1 VRIALTIDP
10 AEPGDPSLS
19 GWVQALADDG
29 TPVEPPQCAPN
40 LAAVITEREL
50 TQAPRWV
57 WAATETDYPRLL
69 GAGVRVERCHDVAL
83 TESLLLARVGRFGE
97 PRSLAA
103 AWARLR
109 GLPVPED
116 PRPATVQEQTALFGI
131 EVSGA
136 PDPLTQ
142 LEMLVAVHA
151 DQLRRIAASPDPA
164 PGTAP
169 VPATSFA
176 TATTPVAATSPAP
189 ATSRVPAS
197 ALTAAAS
204 AYAPAPAATST
215 PASASAPA
223 AGLSSLVAAESA
235 GGLVAAEIAA
245 RGVPWRVDAHDAVL
259 AELLGPRP
267 FGDAPPAKL
276 AELGLRVGAAFGHPP
291 GRGFNPDSPNQV
303 LRALRHAGFTV
314 KSTRAWELREIK
326 HPGVELLL
334 EYKELSRLH
343 AAHGW
348 AWQDA
353 WVKDGRFRPEYIV
366 GGVVSG
372 RWATRNSGALQ
383 IPRIMHRAVI
393 ADEGWSL
400 VVADAGQL
408 EPRVLAAVSGDA
420 GLARAAAQGDLY
432 AALAAEAFDGDRAAA
447 KLALLGAMYG
457 QTSGGIGPLLAVLRK
472 RFPAAMAYVEDA
484 ARTGERGGVVYS
496 RLGRACPPPSTR
508 WRNVV
513 SGLNAAFD
521 GPESGSGSASES
533 DSSAGSAHLP
543 GLDPEGWG
551 ADGAGSV
558 DPFVGGTQGRATGAD
573 ADPDA
578 GSNSDWGRRSG
589 QAARSRGRFTRN
601 FVIQASAAD
610 WALVWLAVLRRRLN
624 ELGGGTP
631 IARAADGRTSPSALA
646 AVPHLVFFV
655 HDEVVVH
662 TPTALAEQAARAVA
676 EAGDEARRVV
686 FGRTPVRFPLA
697 TAIVECYAD
706 AK

>member
-1 VRIALTIDP
+1 MTLDP

-29 TPVEPPQCAPN
+29 APTEPPRHASD
-40 LAAVITEREL
+40 LVAVVAEYERERS
-50 TQAPRWV
+50 TAPRWV
-57 WAATETDYPRLL
+57 LADTETDYPRLL
-69 GAGVRVERCHDVAL
+69 RAGLRVERCHDLAL
-83 TESLLLARVGRFGE
+83 TEGLLLACAGRFGE

-116 PRPATVQEQTALFGI
+116 PRPAAVQEQTALFGI
-131 EVSGA
+131 EAGGA

-151 DQLRRIAASPDPA
+151 DQLRRISAASTTTTITT
-164 PGTAP
+164 GL
-169 VPATSFA
+169 AT
-176 TATTPVAATSPAP
+176 
-189 ATSRVPAS
+189 
-197 ALTAAAS
+197 
-204 AYAPAPAATST
+204 
-215 PASASAPA
+215 
-223 AGLSSLVAAESA
+223 LVAAESA

-259 AELLGPRP
+259 ADLLGPRP

-276 AELGLRVGAAFGHPP
+276 AELGLRIAAAFGHPP

-326 HPGVELLL
+326 HPAIELLL

-353 WVKDGRFRPEYIV
+353 WVKDGRFRPEYVV

-372 RWATRNSGALQ
+372 RWATRHSGALQ

-432 AALAAEAFDGDRAAA
+432 AALAAEAFNGERAAA

-513 SGLNAAFD
+513 SGLDA
-521 GPESGSGSASES
+521 GGSGAESEGT
-533 DSSAGSAHLP
+533 AGSGPQP
-543 GLDPEGWG
+543 GLDPDFWGGEGGDSGRGSGSSGGSGSGFGDPFAPIGGGTWGRGPGSSARADSDANPG
-551 ADGAGSV
+551 ADSGPGSDSGA
-558 DPFVGGTQGRATGAD
+558 
-573 ADPDA
+573 
-578 GSNSDWGRRSG
+578 DWGRRSG

-610 WALVWLAVLRRRLN
+610 WALVWLAVLRRRLA
-624 ELGGGTP
+624 ELGN
-631 IARAADGRTSPSALA
+631 AAALDPVA
-646 AVPHLVFFV
+646 APHLVFFV

-662 TPTALAEQAARAVA
+662 TPSALAEECARAIA